1 MKSLQAALSG
11 NLEKIVVA
19 LLQPAA
25 QFDAQELRTALKV
38 PGEDNCWGVWGT
50 GTPTEKKEKLTGFD
64 LSPESGPRDSLDP
77 AMTLRQRNG

>member
-1 MKSLQAALSG
+1 MQDLLKSLQAALSG

-38 PGEDNCWGVWGT
+38 PGEDSCWTVWGT
-50 GTPTEKKEKLTGFD
+50 RTLTGGEEEGQLVD
-64 LSPESGPRDSLDP
+64 WP
-77 AMTLRQRNG
+77 

>member
-1 MKSLQAALSG
+1 MSLSVWGPFIQDLLKSLQAALSG

-38 PGEDNCWGVWGT
+38 PGEDNCWAVWGGKDT
-50 GTPTEKKEKLTGFD
+50 
-64 LSPESGPRDSLDP
+64 
-77 AMTLRQRNG
+77 N